1 MITHYPAVIS
11 KEDDVWMVRFPDF
24 EQISTFGES
33 MEDAI
38 QAAGEALNGCIETD
52 FERGFD
58 FPEPTIMQGCDIYQI
73 SLEMHLIIALE
84 LRKIRADRSQIDIA
98 RELGISYQA
107 YQRLEHPAKSNPTV
121 KTLSKIARALGKK
134 LEIRFV

>member
-24 EQISTFGES
+24 EQISTFGEFL
-33 MEDAI
+33 EDAI

-58 FPEPTIMQGCDIYQI
+58 FPEPTIMHGCDVYQI